1 MRAVFGLLLGAL
13 QLFAL
18 VNASVRS
25 IAGKWLVGTLGAVVR
40 IFLLFAVTMANAR
53 IRGAGAEPSQG
64 YFVALYL
71 GPGLS
76 FLLGVLA
83 LLRQRKEAPGTE
95 SASAAKQT
103 TIAWFVVTAVDVIFV
118 AAAALA
124 RR

>member
-1 MRAVFGLLLGAL
+1 MFGLLLGAL

-25 IAGKWLVGTLGAVVR
+25 IAGKWMVGTVGAVVR

-71 GPGLS
+71 SPALS
-76 FLLGVLA
+76 FVIGVLS
-83 LLRQRKEAPGTE
+83 LLRQRKETAGTE
-95 SASAAKQT
+95 AASAARQT
-103 TIAWFVVTAVDVIFV
+103 TVAWFVVTAVDIVFV
-118 AAAALA
+118 VTGLIAH
-124 RR
+124 R